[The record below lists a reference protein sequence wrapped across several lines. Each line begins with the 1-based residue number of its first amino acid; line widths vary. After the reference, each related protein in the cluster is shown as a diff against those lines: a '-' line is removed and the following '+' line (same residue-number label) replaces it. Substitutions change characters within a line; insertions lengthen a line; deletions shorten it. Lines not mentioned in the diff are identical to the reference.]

1 MPTTVKK
8 ISINPKFNDKISPK
22 RSSID
27 GYSTNYSSYRPA
39 HPEKQGIGQTILP
52 APLRHPKPCMDS
64 LIGQSRQPTL
74 SLVPSKHSLY
84 GQPGTRTDAVDGVYV
99 LRLLLHTVSGYVQ
112 FGILLYSF
120 QLQNIKYAA
129 KLMQQCRSIR
139 L

>member
-74 SLVPSKHSLY
+74 TMLDLECAPNHSSAMTALAY
-84 GQPGTRTDAVDGVYV
+84 M
-99 LRLLLHTVSGYVQ
+99 
-112 FGILLYSF
+112 IL
-120 QLQNIKYAA
+120 A
-129 KLMQQCRSIR
+129 RD
-139 L
+139 